1 MTPHANLGRHRLLA
15 AALRGLALCALWLG
29 TLVQAAPIAG
39 SFINNEASATYRDTA
54 GNPLPT
60 VVSNRVE
67 ARVEQVGAFT
77 LTSTQTRLA
86 APGQTVYFPHVLTNT
101 GNGDDSFPLAVSD
114 SFAGGFNFAAIALY
128 ADANGDGQP
137 DDNQPITSTGPLA
150 TGAIFRFVAAGLVPG
165 TANAGQQDQL
175 TVRAQG
181 TAGVVVAAAQINTD
195 TASVSNS
202 AVLVTNKTIS
212 VLSGPSP
219 FDNGGAHLQFN
230 ITLTNTGS
238 ATASQVR
245 VSDVVGGVS
254 AAPAYNTIG
263 MLYVPGSARLNGA
276 PLTDLPGGDGAGL
289 DFSANINGNTAQ
301 LSALLLS
308 MPPNTTHRLSFLV
321 DIGAGLPP
329 GTALSNNIAR
339 IDYFDGAASQVAITN
354 TAAYDVQPAAATP
367 NLTIVKSTT
376 TPTFTVG
383 FNGGYNLAVRNSG
396 NAPTSGSITVTD
408 VLPAGMSFV
417 ALGSGGTGWACAPS
431 GQTVVCN
438 TNQVISAQNLAT
450 SLRLV
455 VAVAAQ
461 AAAAPQPV
469 ANTATVSGGGEP
481 VGAGGD
487 NSSTASVAISAPAAI
502 AGRVWLDSN
511 HNRRFDMGETL
522 LDGWVVEVLRVVG
535 GRPVVIASTRTGPP
549 GGNAAAGAYRV
560 DGLEAGAGYI
570 VRFLDPGSSV
580 LFANPVDGESGQPVS
595 NASITGGW
603 LRDITLGAGQT
614 TIEQSLPLDPMGV
627 VYDSQTRLA
636 VSGATVTLQG
646 PSGFD
651 PALHLIGGNGNVSQ
665 VTGSSGLYQ
674 FLLSPGAP
682 TGVYRLVVVSPL
694 GYLAFSAAGQLPAS
708 PNRGACPVSAINCLD
723 PTGLDASTGV
733 LPVQPQ
739 VGPPPQGQPF
749 THYLAFNLSAGDP
762 TVVNNHIPLDPLP
775 PSAIFVQKT
784 ASRGTVE
791 LGDFVD
797 YTVQVRN
804 TTTVPMPGLVTLRD
818 ALPKGFAY
826 QPGSARLN
834 KQLLADP
841 VGGAGPSLRWDN
853 LPALGASSSHSITYR
868 VRVGVGALQG
878 DGINRAQA
886 SAGSITS
893 MSAQAKVIVQGGV
906 FSDKAYI
913 VGKVYVD
920 CNRDRVQNA
929 EEIGIPGARVY
940 LEDGTF
946 GVSDSEGKY
955 SFYGVSPRTHVLKLD
970 MTSMPVGSELIV
982 LGNRNAGDPGSRFV
996 DLKKGELHRANFA
1009 EGSCDPGV
1017 MKQVFARR
1025 DKGAVFVAETDR
1037 LLEARIAAG
1046 LKPPTVGDVKA
1057 LPASGLVGGDAQV
1070 PSFTPVLP
1078 APSSFS
1084 GISGEG
1090 GASAA
1095 PVPVRAAPSVNLDAL
1110 LPSLDNTLAFI
1121 DMKDGD
1127 TLPAAQTPVRVKGP
1141 IGSSLRLL
1149 VNGVEQS
1156 AQRVGTKATLSERQS
1171 EAWEY
1176 IGVDLKPGTNTLELL
1191 QRDPFGN
1198 LLGSKTIKVVAP
1210 DKLGKLVLLLPES
1223 LQAADGHTPARIR
1236 IELSDAAGVPVTART
1251 PLTLEASLGRW
1262 DVKDLNPREPGVQV
1276 FIEGGRAEFVLL
1288 PPQEPGDALVRVTS
1302 GLLTAEQSLAFLPD
1316 LRPLIGAGVI
1326 EGVLNLRN
1334 LGSRN
1339 LVAARAN
1346 DGFEEELKHFSRSS
1360 GDGKKDAAARAA
1372 FFLKGKVK
1380 GEYLLTMA
1388 YDSDKDT
1395 KERLFRDIQPDQFY
1409 PVYGDSA
1416 VKGFDAQS
1424 TSRLY
1429 VRIDHRKS
1437 YLLYGDFNT
1446 AASSGARQLGAYNRS
1461 LTGVKE
1467 HYENK
1472 YAAVNVF
1479 ASRDSTRQ
1487 IVEELPARG
1496 VSGPYVLSGR
1506 DMIANS
1512 ERVEILTRDRDQPG
1526 VVLKTVML
1534 ARFSDYE
1541 FEPQSGRLLF
1551 KAPVPTLDSGF
1562 NPNFIRVTYEVDQGG
1577 ELFWVYGADGQ
1588 LKLSERVEVG
1598 GAYAK
1603 DNNPQDTTELKSAN
1617 ATVKLA
1623 DKTFLIGEVASIE
1636 RQLGGAANVNG
1647 NAARV
1652 ELRHDGEQLQ
1662 VQAQVRRSDA
1672 GFNNPASPLNNGR
1685 EEAGAKA
1692 AYKLDQ
1698 RNTIKADVIRSVDSV
1713 NQARREGLL
1722 LVAEHQFD
1730 NDIKAEA
1737 GARHSVDTNATA
1749 KSTVDSV
1756 RLKVAAPVGKDAKV
1770 FGEFEQDVH
1779 DSDKRI
1785 VALGGDAQLASR
1797 TKLYARH
1804 ELISSL
1810 GSSFSLTDSARRN
1823 ATVLGIDSDVMT
1835 DGHLFNEYRVRDA
1848 INGRE
1853 AEAAIGLRNKWGL
1866 GDGFAL
1872 NTTLEH
1878 IRGIGAAS
1886 ANESL
1891 VLGAGV
1897 DYTARPLWKGS
1908 ARVEFRNASTSEQWL
1923 LSLGLANKLTRDWT
1937 FLGRELYSLN
1947 RNKGS
1952 ASGELLVNRLQFGLA
1967 YRDTDTDRFN
1977 GLARIEH
1984 KIEDDSTNPLLA
1996 LSGQALIL
2004 SAHMNYQATK
2014 PLILSGRIGA
2024 RWAGDQSNGLSS
2036 TSRMQSAGVRAT
2048 YDVNSKWDTSVHA
2061 SVLHG
2066 ARDGTQAGVGAEVGY
2081 QLVNNLWLSGGVN
2094 LLGYRA
2100 QDLVG
2105 ADHTSR
2111 GVYLRMRFKFDET
2124 LFGASNPSVNQT
2136 RAPAVTP

>member
-1 MTPHANLGRHRLLA
+1 MTRHAILGRHRLQA
-15 AALRGLALCALWLG
+15 AALRAFALCALWLG

-39 SFINNEASATYRDTA
+39 SFIDNEASATYRDTA

-77 LTSTQTRLA
+77 LTSSQTRLA
-86 APGQTVYFPHVLTNT
+86 APGQTVYFPHLLTNT

-128 ADANGDGQP
+128 ADANGDGLP
-137 DDNQPITSTGPLA
+137 DNSLPISNTGPLA
-150 TGAIFRFVAAGLVPG
+150 AGAFFRFIASAVVPGAAG
-165 TANAGQQDQL
+165 AGQQDQL
-175 TVRAQG
+175 TVRALG
-181 TAGVVVAAAQINTD
+181 TAGVVVAAAQNNTD
-195 TASVSNS
+195 TVSVSNS
-202 AVLVTNKTIS
+202 AVLVANKSIS

-219 FDNGGAHLQFN
+219 FDNGGAHLQFT

-276 PLTDLPGGDGAGL
+276 PLTDVPGGDGAGV

-308 MPPNTTHRLSFLV
+308 VPPNTTHRLSFLV

-339 IDYFDGAASQVAITN
+339 IDYFDGAANQLAITN
-354 TAAYDVQPAAATP
+354 TAAYEVQPAAATP
-367 NLTIVKSTT
+367 NLTIVKSAT

-383 FNGGYNLAVRNSG
+383 FNGSYNLAVRNSG

-408 VLPAGMSFV
+408 ALPVGMSFV
-417 ALGSGGTGWACAPS
+417 ALGSGGTGWVCAPS
-431 GQTVVCN
+431 GQTVVC
-438 TNQVISAQNLAT
+438 TSNQVISAQNLAT

-455 VAVAAQ
+455 VAVAPQ

-481 VGAGGD
+481 VGADGD
-487 NSSTASVAISAPAAI
+487 NSSTASVAIGAPAAI
-502 AGRVWLDSN
+502 AGRVWLDGN
-511 HNRRFDMGETL
+511 HNRRFDTGETL

-535 GRPVVIASTRTGPP
+535 GRPVVIAATRTGPP
-549 GGNAAAGAYRV
+549 GGHAAAGTYRI

-595 NASITGGW
+595 NASINGGW

-627 VYDSQTRLA
+627 VYDSQTRLS

-651 PALHLIGGNGNVSQ
+651 PAQHLIGGNGNVSQ
-665 VTGSSGLYQ
+665 VTGSSGFYQ
-674 FLLSPGAP
+674 FLLRPGAP
-682 TGVYRLVVVSPL
+682 AGVYRFVVVSPL
-694 GYLAFSAAGQLPAS
+694 GYLPFSAAGLLPAS
-708 PNRGACPVSAINCLD
+708 PNRGACPASATHCLD

-749 THYLAFNLSAGDP
+749 THYLAFNLDAGDP
-762 TVVNNHIPLDPLP
+762 NVVNNHIPLDPVP

-804 TTTVPMPGLVTLRD
+804 TATVPIPGLVTLRD
-818 ALPKGFAY
+818 ALPAGFAY

-834 KQLLADP
+834 NQALADP

-853 LPALGASSSHSITYR
+853 LPALGPSSSHRISYR

-886 SAGSITS
+886 SAGALAS

-913 VGKVYVD
+913 VGKVVVD
-920 CNRDRVQNA
+920 CNRDRLQNA
-929 EEIGIPGARVY
+929 EEIGIPGVRVY

-946 GVSDSEGKY
+946 AVSDSEGKY

-1009 EGSCDPGV
+1009 EGSCDAGV

-1037 LLEARIAAG
+1037 QLEAKVSAG
-1046 LKPPTVGDVKA
+1046 LRPPTVGDVKA

-1078 APSSFS
+1078 APSNFS

-1095 PVPVRAAPSVNLDAL
+1095 PVRAAPSVNLDAL
-1110 LPSLDNTLAFI
+1110 LPSLDNSLGFI
-1121 DMKDGD
+1121 DLKDGD

-1141 IGSSLRLL
+1141 IGSSLRLS

-1198 LLGSKTIKVVAP
+1198 LRGSKTIKVVAP
-1210 DKLGKLVLLLPES
+1210 DKLGRLLLVLPEG

-1276 FIEGGRAEFVLL
+1276 FIEGGRAEFTLL

-1302 GLLTAEQSLAFLPD
+1302 GLLKAEQTLAFLPD

-1334 LGSRN
+1334 LNGRN
-1339 LVAARAN
+1339 LVPARAN
-1346 DGFEEELKHFSRSS
+1346 DGFEEELKHFSRAS
-1360 GDGKKDAAARAA
+1360 GNGKNDAAARAA

-1429 VRIDHRKS
+1429 VRIDQRKS

-1446 AASSGARQLGAYNRS
+1446 AASGGARQLGAYNRS

-1472 YAAVNVF
+1472 HAAVNVY

-1487 IVEELPARG
+1487 LIEELPARG

-1526 VVLKTVML
+1526 VVLKTVTL
-1534 ARFSDYE
+1534 ARFSDYD

-1551 KAPVPTLDSGF
+1551 KAPVPTLDAGF
-1562 NPNFIRVTYEVDQGG
+1562 NPNSIRVTYEVDQGG
-1577 ELFWVYGADGQ
+1577 ARFWVYGADGQ

-1598 GAYAK
+1598 GSWAK
-1603 DNNPQDTTELKSAN
+1603 DNNPQDTTEIKSAN

-1623 DKTFLIGEVASIE
+1623 DKTFLIGEVASIQ
-1636 RQLGGAANVNG
+1636 RQLGGAASVKG

-1652 ELRHDGEQLQ
+1652 EFRHDGEQLQ
-1662 VQAQVRRSDA
+1662 VQAQAGRSDA

-1685 EEAGAKA
+1685 EEASAKA
-1692 AYKLDQ
+1692 AYKLDE
-1698 RNTIKADVIRSVDSV
+1698 RNTIKAEAIRSVDSV
-1713 NQARREGLL
+1713 NQARREGALL
-1722 LVAEHQFD
+1722 LAEHQFD
-1730 NDIKAEA
+1730 NGIKVEA
-1737 GARHSVDTNATA
+1737 GARHSVETSATA

-1756 RLKVAAPVGKDAKV
+1756 RLKVAAPVGKDARV
-1770 FGEFEQDVH
+1770 FGELEQDVH
-1779 DSDKRI
+1779 DSDKRV
-1785 VALGGDAQLASR
+1785 VALGGDVQLASR

-1853 AEAAIGLRNKWGL
+1853 AEAAIGLRNKWALAEGV
-1866 GDGFAL
+1866 AL
-1872 NTTLEH
+1872 NTNLER
-1878 IRGIGAAS
+1878 IKGIGGAS

-1891 VLGAGV
+1891 VLGASV
-1897 DYTARPLWKGS
+1897 DYTASPLWKGS
-1908 ARVEFRNASTSEQWL
+1908 ARVEFRNASASEQWL
-1923 LSLGLANKLTRDWT
+1923 LSLGLANKLSRDWT
-1937 FLGRELYSLN
+1937 FLGRELVSLN

-1967 YRDTDTDRFN
+1967 YRDTDSDRFN

-1984 KIEDDSTNPLLA
+1984 KVEDDSTNPLLA
-1996 LSGQALIL
+1996 LSSRALTL
-2004 SAHMNYQATK
+2004 SAHVNYQATK

-2024 RWAGDQSNGLSS
+2024 RWASDQSNGLSS
-2036 TSRMQSAGVRAT
+2036 RSRMQSAGVRAT
-2048 YDVNSKWDTSVHA
+2048 YDINSKWDSSLHA
-2061 SVLHG
+2061 SLLHG
-2066 ARDGTQAGVGAEVGY
+2066 ADDGTQTGLGAELGY
-2081 QLVNNLWLSGGVN
+2081 LLANNLWLSGGYNVF
-2094 LLGYRA
+2094 GYRA
-2100 QDLVG
+2100 SELVG

-2111 GVYLRMRFKFDET
+2111 GAYLRLRFKFDEN
-2124 LFGASNPSVNQT
+2124 LFGASNPSVNPART
-2136 RAPAVTP
+2136 PRVAP

>member
-1 MTPHANLGRHRLLA
+1 M
-15 AALRGLALCALWLG
+15 WLG

-77 LTSTQTRLA
+77 LTSSQSRVA

-128 ADANGDGQP
+128 ADLNGDGLP
-137 DDNQPITSTGPLA
+137 DNSLPIANTGPLA
-150 TGAIFRFVAAGLVPG
+150 AGAFFRFVASAMVPG
-165 TANAGQQDQL
+165 TAAAGQQDQA

-181 TAGVVVAAAQINTD
+181 SAGVIVAAAQTNTD
-195 TASVSNS
+195 TATVSNN
-202 AVLVTNKTIS
+202 AVLVANKSIS
-212 VLSGPSP
+212 VISGPSP
-219 FDNGGAHLQFN
+219 FDNGGAHLQF
-230 ITLTNTGS
+230 TVTFTNTGN
-238 ATASQVR
+238 ATATQVR
-245 VSDVVGGVS
+245 VSDVIGGVS
-254 AAPAYNTIG
+254 VSPAYNSAG
-263 MLYVPGSARLNGA
+263 LVYVPGSARLNGA
-276 PLTDLPGGDGAGL
+276 PLTDAPGGDGAVV
-289 DFSANINGNTAQ
+289 DFSANLSGTTAQ
-301 LSALLLS
+301 LAALLPSLA
-308 MPPNTTHRLSFLV
+308 PNTTHRLSFLV
-321 DIGAGLPP
+321 DVRAGLPA
-329 GTALSNNIAR
+329 GTALTHNIAR
-339 IDYFDGAASQVAITN
+339 IDYFDGAADQVASTN
-354 TAAYDVQPAAATP
+354 SAAYDVLPAPAAA
-367 NLTIVKSTT
+367 NLSIVKTAA
-376 TPTFTVG
+376 TPSFTVG
-383 FNGGYNLAVRNSG
+383 FNARYNLAVRNLG
-396 NAPTSGSITVTD
+396 NAASSGLITVTD
-408 VLPAGMSFV
+408 VLPVGMSYV
-417 ALGSGGTGWACAPS
+417 AQGSGGTAWTCAAN
-431 GQTVVCN
+431 GQTVVCSSSQLVAPQSL
-438 TNQVISAQNLAT
+438 TT
-450 SLRLV
+450 SLNLV
-455 VAVAAQ
+455 VAVGPA
-461 AAAAPQPV
+461 AAAAPQPL

-481 VGAGGD
+481 AGAGAD
-487 NSSTASVAISAPAAI
+487 NSSTASVTVGTPAAV
-502 AGRVWLDSN
+502 AGHVWLDSN
-511 HNRRFDMGETL
+511 HNRRFDAGEAL
-522 LDGWVVEVLRVVG
+522 LDGWTVELLRLVNGQPVLLRT
-535 GRPVVIASTRTGPP
+535 TRTGPA
-549 GGNAAAGAYRV
+549 GGHPSTGEYRF
-560 DGLEAGAGYI
+560 DGLEPGAGYI

-580 LFANPVDGESGQPVS
+580 LFANPVDGEAGQPVS
-595 NASITGGW
+595 NANITGGW
-603 LRDITLGAGQT
+603 LRNITLAAGQT
-614 TIEQSLPLDPMGV
+614 TSSQSLPLDPMGV
-627 VYDSQTRLA
+627 VYDSQTRLP

-651 PALHLIGGNGNVSQ
+651 AALHLIGGSGNLSQ
-665 VTGSSGLYQ
+665 VTGSSGFYQ

-682 TGVYRLVVVSPL
+682 VGVYRLVVVSPL
-694 GYLAFSAAGQLPAS
+694 GYLPFSAAGLLPAS
-708 PNRGACPVSAINCLD
+708 PNRGACPASAGNCLD
-723 PTGLDASTGV
+723 PTGLDGGSGDFA
-733 LPVQPQ
+733 VQQQ
-739 VGPPPQGQPF
+739 VGPPAQNQPF
-749 THYLAFNLSAGDP
+749 TYYLSFNLEIGDP
-762 TVVNNHIPLDPLP
+762 DVVNNHIPLDPLP
-775 PSAIFVQKT
+775 PSAVFVQKT

-797 YTVQVRN
+797 YTVRVRN
-804 TTTVPMPGLVTLRD
+804 TTTVPIPGLVTLRD
-818 ALPKGFAY
+818 ALPAGFAY

-834 KQLLADP
+834 NQLLADP
-841 VGGAGPSLRWDN
+841 VGGAGPFLVWNN
-853 LPALGASSSHSITYR
+853 LPALGPALSHSISYR

-886 SAGSITS
+886 SAGNVAS

-913 VGKVYVD
+913 FGKVYVD

-929 EEIGIPGARVY
+929 EEIGIPGVRVY

-946 GVSDSEGKY
+946 AVSDSEGKY

-1017 MKQVFARR
+1017 LKQVFARR
-1025 DKGAVFVAETDR
+1025 DKGTVFVAETDR
-1037 LLEARIAAG
+1037 QLEAKVAAG

-1078 APSSFS
+1078 ASGNFS
-1084 GISGEG
+1084 GLSSEG
-1090 GASAA
+1090 GASAS
-1095 PVPVRAAPSVNLDAL
+1095 PVRAAATVNLDAL
-1110 LPSLDNTLAFI
+1110 LPTLDNSLNFI
-1121 DMKDGD
+1121 DLKDGD

-1141 IGSSLRLL
+1141 IGSSLLL
-1149 VNGVEQS
+1149 KVNGVEQS
-1156 AQRVGTKATLSERQS
+1156 AQRVGTKATLPAKLS

-1176 IGVDLKPGTNTLELL
+1176 IGVDLKPGPNTLELV

-1198 LLGSKTIKVVAP
+1198 QRGSKTIKVIAP
-1210 DKLGKLVLLLPES
+1210 DKLGKLVLLLPQG
-1223 LQAADGHTPARIR
+1223 LQAADGHTPARIKV
-1236 IELSDAAGVPVTART
+1236 ELTDAAGVPVTART

-1262 DVKDLNPREPGVQV
+1262 AVGDLDPKEPGIQV
-1276 FIEGGRAEFVLL
+1276 FIEGGRAEFTLL

-1302 GLLTAEQSLAFLPD
+1302 GLLKAEQTLGFLPD
-1316 LRPLIGAGVI
+1316 LRPLIASGVV

-1339 LVAARAN
+1339 LVPARAN

-1360 GDGKKDAAARAA
+1360 GNGKNDAAARAA

-1380 GEYLLTMA
+1380 GEYLLTMG

-1395 KERLFRDIQPDQFY
+1395 RERLFRDIQPDQFY

-1446 AASSGARQLGAYNRS
+1446 ASTGGVRQLGAYNRS

-1467 HYENK
+1467 HFENK
-1472 YAAVNVF
+1472 HAAVNVY
-1479 ASRDSTRQ
+1479 ASRDATRQ
-1487 IVEELPARG
+1487 VVEELPARG

-1526 VVLKTVML
+1526 VVLKTVSL
-1534 ARFSDYE
+1534 ARFSDYD

-1551 KAPVPTLDSGF
+1551 KAPVPTLDAGF
-1562 NPNFIRVTYEVDQGG
+1562 HPNSIRVSYEVEQGG
-1577 ELFWVYGADGQ
+1577 APFWVYGADGQ
-1588 LKLSERVEVG
+1588 LKLGDRVEVG
-1598 GAYAK
+1598 AAYAK
-1603 DNNPQDTTELKSAN
+1603 DNNPLDTTELKSAN

-1636 RQLGGAANVNG
+1636 RQLGGAANVKG

-1662 VQAQVRRSDA
+1662 VQAQVGRSDA
-1672 GFNNPASPLNNGR
+1672 GFNNLAAPLNNGR
-1685 EEAGAKA
+1685 EEASAKA
-1692 AYKLDQ
+1692 AYKLDP
-1698 RNTIKADVIRSVDSV
+1698 RNTIKAEAIRSVDSV
-1713 NQARREGLL
+1713 NQSRREGALL
-1722 LVAEHQFD
+1722 LAEHQFD
-1730 NDIKAEA
+1730 NGIKAEA
-1737 GARHSVDTNATA
+1737 GARHSVETNATA
-1749 KSTVDSV
+1749 TSTVDSV
-1756 RLKVAAPVGKDAKV
+1756 RLKVGVPVNKDAKV
-1770 FGEFEQDVH
+1770 FGEIEQDVR
-1779 DSDKRI
+1779 DADKRI
-1785 VALGGDAQLASR
+1785 VALGGDYQLGSR
-1797 TKLYARH
+1797 TKVYARH

-1853 AEAAIGLRNKWGL
+1853 AEAAIGLRNKWSL
-1866 GDGFAL
+1866 GDGLAL
-1872 NTTLEH
+1872 NTNLEH
-1878 IRGIGAAS
+1878 IHAIGSAS

-1897 DYTARPLWKGS
+1897 DYTASPLWKGS
-1908 ARVEFRNASTSEQWL
+1908 ARVEFRNASASEQWL
-1923 LSLGLANKLTRDWT
+1923 LSLGVANKLSRDWT

-1967 YRDTDTDRFN
+1967 YRDTDSDRFN

-1984 KIEDDSTNPLLA
+1984 KVEDDSTNPLLA
-1996 LSGQALIL
+1996 LSSRALTL
-2004 SAHMNYQATK
+2004 SAHLNYQATK
-2014 PLILSGRIGA
+2014 PLILSGRVGA
-2024 RWAGDQSNGLSS
+2024 RWASDQSNGLSS
-2036 TSRMQSAGVRAT
+2036 SSRMQSAGVRAT
-2048 YDVNSKWDTSVHA
+2048 YDINSKWDTSLHA

-2066 ARDGTQAGVGAEVGY
+2066 AGDATQTGLGAELGY
-2081 QLVNNLWLSGGVN
+2081 QLANNLWLSGGFN
-2094 LLGYRA
+2094 FFGYRA
-2100 QDLVG
+2100 NDLVG

-2111 GVYLRMRFKFDET
+2111 GAYLRLRFKFDEN
-2124 LFGASNPSVNQT
+2124 LFGAANPSVNQT
-2136 RAPAVTP
+2136 RTPGATP